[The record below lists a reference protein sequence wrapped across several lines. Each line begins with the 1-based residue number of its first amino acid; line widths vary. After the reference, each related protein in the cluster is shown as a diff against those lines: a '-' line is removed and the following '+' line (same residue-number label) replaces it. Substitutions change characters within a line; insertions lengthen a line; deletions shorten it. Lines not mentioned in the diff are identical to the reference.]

1 MARKALIEKQKKEK
15 KFKVREYNRCKVCGR
30 ARGYVRKFGLCRV
43 CLRKYA
49 LQGKIPGLKKASW

>member
-15 KFKVREYNRCKVCGR
+15 KYDVREYNRCKVCGR
-30 ARGYVRKFGLCRV
+30 SRGYFRKFGLCRV

-49 LQGKIPGLKKASW
+49 LEGKIPGLKKASW